1 MKNFLLLIS
10 LSLVITISYS
20 TNASVVIYPNFE
32 IPPEFKSKPDFN
44 PSRYLAKYPVADI
57 NKKLSNE
64 KKERL
69 ACLIVASEK
78 YTQEKFKHSFMVDLK
93 QPLIALTMT
102 NFPQIRAMEW
112 GGRKDANVKYMSL
125 SQIAKGVES
134 VVNPSNC
141 KV

>member
-1 MKNFLLLIS
+1 MKNILLVIS
-10 LSLVITISYS
+10 LSLVIAISYS
-20 TNASVVIYPNFE
+20 AKASVVIYPNFQ

-44 PSRYLAKYPVADI
+44 PSSYLAKYPVA
-57 NKKLSNE
+57 NTYKKLSDD

-102 NFPQIRAMEW
+102 NFPEIRQMEW
-112 GGRKDANVKYMSL
+112 GGRKDADVKYMSL

-134 VVNPSNC
+134 AVNPSNC